1 MKVDDGLVNHGPYEL
16 QLHKME
22 KGELKLNSRLEKGK
36 KRAMKHHY

>member
-1 MKVDDGLVNHGPYEL
+1 
-16 QLHKME
+16 ME